1 VGRLRP
7 RHGTFSATKN
17 FRLWRN
23 SHSTKRLLLFA
34 GRGTSHAKENTAPVL
49 YQSSTHM
56 NDLRFAFRQ
65 LLKSPAFTTLAV
77 LTLAI
82 GIGMNTAIFSL
93 MNDLFLRK
101 LPFSE
106 PDRLVRIY
114 GEAKERDL
122 KQLPF
127 SVPKFWHYRDSQT
140 VFSAMAADWGNG
152 FIMTG
157 IGDPIQL
164 LGGNCTANYFD
175 LLGIHPILGRNF
187 LPEEETKGDV
197 ALVTEN
203 FWRKRFNSD
212 PEILGRSIT
221 LNGVPTTIIG
231 VLPNL
236 PISWFGR
243 DSEIYANKPFDPPGL
258 TKERMMRGVSFMRVI
273 GRLKPG
279 MSIAQAQTTMPALFQ
294 GYRAERPDTADNT
307 WTSVLVTAAEDATG
321 NLRPAFLTL
330 LAAVTAVLLIAC
342 SNVANLLLVRFTGRR
357 REIAL
362 RMSLGAE
369 RSGIVRLFVFESM
382 LVSVIAGIVGLLLA
396 VWTVAA
402 VPKLAGQNI
411 PLEKEMTLHLPVLLF
426 SLGLSLVTGL
436 LMGLFPAWQGSRTDL
451 VDGLKDGGRAVSGS
465 RGQYRFRRGLITAQV
480 ALSVVLLA
488 CAAMLVSSFI
498 RLSRQQTGFTTER
511 VWTGGIGLPPA
522 QYPNPAERAQFAERL
537 QTELQNSPGVQSV
550 AITDG
555 VPLSGNYSRS
565 PYARAEG
572 NPVPVNER
580 PLGLTR
586 SVMPGYFRTLE
597 IPLLSGR
604 DFTEQDKVDEH
615 FVVILSKSTA
625 KKLFP
630 NEDPLGRQMLF
641 GTDNG
646 TGLRAEIIGV
656 VGDVRSQQLAKENE
670 VEFYRPWAQR
680 SAPFLNVIVRSATT
694 KPEAMVGT
702 VRAALNKIDNRLPIL
717 QPSTLEE
724 IVNQSLGQERLT
736 MTLLGVFA
744 GIALL
749 LAVVGIYGA
758 VAYTV
763 EQRTGEIGVRMAL
776 GAQTQDVLR
785 LVIRQGMNPVIVGL
799 ILGVTGTFAVGRL
812 LAAQLYQVS
821 PHNPVLLG
829 ATALLLALAA
839 LVACLIPARR
849 ATLVDPIQ
857 ALRTE

>member
-1 VGRLRP
+1 
-7 RHGTFSATKN
+7 
-17 FRLWRN
+17 
-23 SHSTKRLLLFA
+23 
-34 GRGTSHAKENTAPVL
+34 
-49 YQSSTHM
+49 M

-65 LLKSPAFTTLAV
+65 LLKSPGFTILAV

-101 LPFSE
+101 LPFSD
-106 PDRLVRIY
+106 PDRLVRLY

-140 VFSAMAADWGNG
+140 VFSDISADWGNG

-157 IGDPIQL
+157 TGDPVQL

-187 LPEEETKGDV
+187 LPEEESKGDV
-197 ALVTEN
+197 VLVTES

-212 PEILGRSIT
+212 PAILGRSIT
-221 LNGVPTTIIG
+221 LNGVPSTIIG

-243 DSEIYANKPFDPPGL
+243 DSEIFANKPFEPAGI
-258 TKERMMRGVSFMRVI
+258 TKERMMRGVSFMRVTA
-273 GRLKPG
+273 RLKPG
-279 MSIAQAQTTMPALFQ
+279 VSMTQAQATMPALFE
-294 GYRAERPDTADNT
+294 GYKAQRPDAADNS

-330 LAAVTAVLLIAC
+330 LAAVSAVLLIAC

-362 RMSLGAE
+362 RMSLGAD

-382 LVSVIAGIVGLLLA
+382 LVSVIAGILGLLLA
-396 VWTVAA
+396 VWTVTA
-402 VPKLAGQNI
+402 VPKLAGQNF
-411 PLEKEMTLHLPVLLF
+411 PLENQTTLHTPVLLF
-426 SLGLSLVTGL
+426 ALGVSLVTGL
-436 LMGLFPAWQGSRTDL
+436 LMGLYPAWQSSHTDL
-451 VDGLKDGGRAVSGS
+451 VEGLKEGGRSVSGS
-465 RGQYRFRRGLITAQV
+465 RGQYRFRRGLVTAQV
-480 ALSVVLLA
+480 GLSVVLLA
-488 CAAMLVSSFI
+488 CAAMLVSSFM

-511 VWTGGIGLPPA
+511 IWTGAIGLPPA
-522 QYPNPAERAQFAERL
+522 QYPDPAARAQFAERL
-537 QTELQNSPGVQSV
+537 QTELQNSPGVQS
-550 AITDG
+550 ATIADA
-555 VPLSGNYSRS
+555 VPLTGNSSSS
-565 PYARAEG
+565 PYARVDG
-572 NPVPVNER
+572 NPVPVNQR

-586 SVMPGYFRTLE
+586 SVSSGYFRTLG
-597 IPLLSGR
+597 IPILSGR
-604 DFTEQDKVDEH
+604 DFNEQDKVDQH
-615 FVVILSKSTA
+615 FVVILSNSTA

-630 NEDPLGRQMLF
+630 NEDPIGHQMLF

-646 TGLRAEIIGV
+646 TGLAAEIIGV

-670 VEFYRPWAQR
+670 VEFYRPWPQR
-680 SAPFLNVIVRSATT
+680 TAPYLNVIVRTATT

-702 VRAALNKIDNRLPIL
+702 VRAALNKIDSGLPIL
-717 QPSTLEE
+717 QPSTLDA
-724 IVNQSLGQERLT
+724 ILDQSLGQERLT
-736 MTLLGVFA
+736 MTLLGAFA
-744 GIALL
+744 AIALL

-785 LVIRQGMNPVIVGL
+785 LVVRQGMNPVILGL
-799 ILGVTGTFAVGRL
+799 ILGMAGTFAVGRL
-812 LAAQLYQVS
+812 LATQLYQVS
-821 PHNPVLLG
+821 PYNPLLLG
-829 ATALLLALAA
+829 STATILALAA
-839 LVACLIPARR
+839 LVACLVPARR

-857 ALRTE
+857 ALRSE